1 MFERSFIIKLK
12 KTGIF
17 FAAFTVIYILFFLTL
32 PYTLPFVLAFIL
44 SLCIQPLNKYI
55 QKKFKLSSGV
65 SSIIITT
72 LVFFIIGII
81 VLVVMY
87 KITNEAILLIA
98 RIPSIDIMED
108 YARGLMDILSK
119 FFGNLDPGVVEK
131 IYEYSSNMTA
141 SIIDILIKVLNSIL
155 SFILSLPSVLMIA
168 FITFLATYFFSKD
181 ITIFKEKFYSVFSLK
196 GKGKMENIIKQA
208 VSMMTGYIKA
218 YSTVIMITFI
228 ETLIGFLILGIDYAL
243 ILSFLAAF
251 MDVLPIIGV
260 SVVYIPLA
268 IYHFLIGNTF
278 IGIGILVLLVLVT
291 VVRQILEPK
300 LISTT
305 LDIHPILTLAAIFIG
320 IKVYGFIGM
329 IYLITLIIFYKI
341 LEKSQV
347 L

>member
-1 MFERSFIIKLK
+1 
-12 KTGIF
+12 
-17 FAAFTVIYILFFLTL
+17 
-32 PYTLPFVLAFIL
+32 
-44 SLCIQPLNKYI
+44 
-55 QKKFKLSSGV
+55 
-65 SSIIITT
+65 
-72 LVFFIIGII
+72 
-81 VLVVMY
+81 
-87 KITNEAILLIA
+87 
-98 RIPSIDIMED
+98 
-108 YARGLMDILSK
+108 
-119 FFGNLDPGVVEK
+119 
-131 IYEYSSNMTA
+131 
-141 SIIDILIKVLNSIL
+141 
-155 SFILSLPSVLMIA
+155 
-168 FITFLATYFFSKD
+168 
-181 ITIFKEKFYSVFSLK
+181 
-196 GKGKMENIIKQA
+196 
-208 VSMMTGYIKA
+208 
-218 YSTVIMITFI
+218 MITFI